1 MKISKLDSF
10 DLEDPKSVSEKS
22 RLSDLIDLA
31 RRLPDPKNLI
41 ALRRDLGEQLRDA
54 AKISSIAE
62 RLDSRK
68 RRSAVKRLK
77 AKISLVKSARG
88 VDTAVLSREVV
99 RLRRKRKQ
107 LENQL
112 GLNDQAAAEF
122 DF

>member
-1 MKISKLDSF
+1 M
-10 DLEDPKSVSEKS
+10 
-22 RLSDLIDLA
+22 
-31 RRLPDPKNLI
+31 
-41 ALRRDLGEQLRDA
+41 RDA